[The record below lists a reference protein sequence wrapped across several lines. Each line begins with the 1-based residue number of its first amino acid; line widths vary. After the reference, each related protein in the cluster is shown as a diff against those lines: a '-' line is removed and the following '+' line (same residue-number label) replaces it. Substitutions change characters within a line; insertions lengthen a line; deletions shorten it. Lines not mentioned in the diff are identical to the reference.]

1 MMATLFPKRKRKE
14 LKSKFKYEEKNH
26 PKLIEI
32 ALRASA
38 APLDS
43 EMVDVI
49 AKMVDKEEQRKLDA
63 QKKKRRRRSSVL
75 DDEDDDGEDDDAN
88 SEVDCER
95 PLSPTVSLS
104 ASDLALTNA
113 AEGVEEEVEDAED
126 DDDFGRERRDSFDFA
141 G

>member
-14 LKSKFKYEEKNH
+14 LKSKFKFEEKSH
-26 PKLIEI
+26 PRLIEI

-49 AKMVDKEEQRKLDA
+49 AKMVDKEAQRKLEK
-63 QKKKRRRRSSVL
+63 QKKRRRASSFL
-75 DDEDDDGEDDDAN
+75 GEEDDEGAEKTHA
-88 SEVDCER
+88 ER
-95 PLSPTVSLS
+95 HAEPDTLLSP
-104 ASDLALTNA
+104 ASHAHLPADND
-113 AEGVEEEVEDAED
+113 EEVEEIVED
-126 DDDFGRERRDSFDFA
+126 GDEYARARHDSFDFS